1 MGRMIRFATWPYRF
15 AYGLALDL
23 IWGKDELGKDYVSP
37 TVRQAMD
44 S

>member
-1 MGRMIRFATWPYRF
+1 MGCMIRFATWPIRKT
-15 AYGLALDL
+15 YGLALDL

-37 TVRQAMD
+37 TVRKAMD